1 MDGIPI
7 TLNVTLKTNV
17 IRTYLKKKKDLLL
30 FPRLLLLRN
39 VIRWTFLGIDAL
51 EEILQQNVSEHTSH
65 WLVQTKC
72 PYFFLALL
80 LFHHFVCSSEIFVLI
95 RQRSWP
101 CMKEN
106 GFTSFRFYVTC
117 HLDISDK
124 KLNCQTML
132 KWMYTN
138 VSYFSRY
145 LGMLGITYLIDLMNT
160 MSSNTLCLSNGT
172 LSVVV
177 Y

>member
-1 MDGIPI
+1 M
-7 TLNVTLKTNV
+7 
-17 IRTYLKKKKDLLL
+17 
-30 FPRLLLLRN
+30 
-39 VIRWTFLGIDAL
+39 
-51 EEILQQNVSEHTSH
+51 SEHTSH

-177 Y
+177 YLLLFYKCIKKDIHNMIIIMLFDLKWWGLEDLSGFSPSPYSRLGCTSRCSLILGK